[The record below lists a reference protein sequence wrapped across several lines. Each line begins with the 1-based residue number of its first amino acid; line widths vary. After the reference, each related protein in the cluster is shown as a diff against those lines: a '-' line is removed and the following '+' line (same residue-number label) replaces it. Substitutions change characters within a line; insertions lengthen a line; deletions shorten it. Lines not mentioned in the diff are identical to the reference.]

1 MTTDCVMFGVASPM
15 VADVHGILHR
25 LDWTVHGFV
34 NGVDGAEPEG
44 IPSWTGLDGIDPAW
58 LDLDVVIP
66 IFTPG
71 HRRDAVEQ
79 ARTVGFTTMA
89 TVIDPTAVVAP
100 RTETGEGV
108 LVNAGAI
115 VAAGVAVGDFVHLN
129 RGANV
134 GHDVVLEDYASL
146 APGCVLTGGVHVE
159 RGAFVG
165 AGAVITPGVRVG
177 ANAVVGAGAVVVR
190 DVDERTIV
198 VGNPAAVQRS
208 DIVGYKGVAA

>member
-1 MTTDCVMFGVASPM
+1 MDCVMFGVASPM
-15 VADVHGILHR
+15 AADVLGVLRR

-34 NGVDGAEPEG
+34 NGVEGAEPVG
-44 IPSWTGLDGIDPAW
+44 VPPWTGLDGIDPAW
-58 LDLDVVIP
+58 LDLAVVIP

-79 ARTVGFTTMA
+79 ARSVGFDRIA
-89 TVIDPTAVVAP
+89 TAIDPTAVVAP
-100 RTETGEGV
+100 QTETGEGV

-115 VAAGVAVGDFVHLN
+115 VAAGVDIGDFVHLN

-134 GHDVVLEDYASL
+134 GHDAVLEDYASL

-159 RGAFVG
+159 RGAFIG
-165 AGAVITPGVRVG
+165 AGAVIVPGVRVG

-190 DVDERTIV
+190 DVEERTVV
-198 VGNPAAVQRS
+198 VGNPASVQRS